1 MGRGGTGPDS
11 VFMIIL
17 LFVLGCSPFA
27 ALQQPCGEGEGLTA
41 GCRDWVRGE
50 KALPFLRADFQDN
63 LSPRERE
70 EDKKSG
76 GTEVNSLF
84 PGWTFSSAHQIS

>member
-1 MGRGGTGPDS
+1 MRPRVDGTG
-11 VFMIIL
+11 
-17 LFVLGCSPFA
+17 A
-27 ALQQPCGEGEGLTA
+27 GEGLTA
-41 GCRDWVRGE
+41 GCRDGRGE
-50 KALPFLRADFQDN
+50 KALPLLRADFQDC
-63 LSPRERE
+63 LSPRETE